1 MTLNEKII
9 NVVIVISVFFVAF
22 IWTSIAMHTKEKE
35 VSPGVNGSYYTED
48 GPEMQKVLKQI
59 QEYDKK

>member
-1 MTLNEKII
+1 
-9 NVVIVISVFFVAF
+9 
-22 IWTSIAMHTKEKE
+22 MHTKEKE